1 MKPLDQSYSKS
12 RRFKNQVKA
21 VVTNPYNV
29 IVLVAIVLLTYLIVL
44 PLVDMLST
52 TFQLAQRDLR
62 ATGGTMADVGK
73 FTLYYWQRLLASDLS
88 WNLLFKPLLNSLTI
102 GVGVSVCAIALGSI
116 LAWLMVRSDL
126 PFKPFFSLAVII
138 PYMIPSWVKSQAW
151 LSMFKTPR
159 VGGAPGFIAA
169 LMMNAGVSTERIE
182 AILSPIAYGRLAIII
197 VLTLHY
203 YAYTYLLVSAALNSI
218 NSELEEMGEIQGA
231 GKGMIL
237 RKITL
242 PLVLPAIL
250 SAVILTFSKAIGTFG
265 TINYL
270 GSPVQYYTLS
280 SQLYMNINSRDT
292 QTGFAMA
299 ILMIIIASIAVFVN
313 QKLIGS
319 RKSYA
324 TIGGKGG
331 RSTLIGLGKVGR
343 PVITAALFVFF
354 AVGIIMPIVI
364 LVMESFMLKEG
375 IYSLDNFTLHYWIGE
390 SNPQIM
396 EGLPG
401 IFKNDE
407 FINSLFNSL
416 RLTLVNGVFGTIFGQ
431 MLGYI
436 CAKGRGK
443 LHGKLV
449 EQLVFIPYLIPSV
462 AFGGIYLSMFSKPQM
477 LFGVTLIPPL
487 YGTFALLTLTSVVK
501 HLPFASRA
509 GTSNMLQISGELEEA
524 ATIEGAGFFKRFVK
538 IVFPLSKG
546 GFISGFMLIFVS
558 IMKEFDLIILIMTPK
573 TSTLPYLAFQY
584 QNQNCPQAS
593 NCVAI
598 VMFSIVFL
606 VYALANIFGDADL
619 AKSMAG

>member
-1 MKPLDQSYSKS
+1 MRPKEENYSKS
-12 RRFKNQVKA
+12 KRLKNQIKA

-29 IVLVAIVLLTYLIVL
+29 IVLIAILLLTYLIVL
-44 PLVDMLST
+44 PLLDMISST
-52 TFQLAQRDLR
+52 FELAQRDLR
-62 ATGGTMADVGK
+62 AVGGDAVAGQ
-73 FTLYYWQRLLASDLS
+73 FTLYYWKRLLASELS
-88 WNLLFKPLLNSLTI
+88 MSMLIKPLINSLTI
-102 GVGVSVCAIALGSI
+102 GVCVSVCAIALGSV

-126 PFKPFFSLAVII
+126 PCKPFFSLAVII
-138 PYMIPSWVKSQAW
+138 PYMIPSWCKSQAW
-151 LSMFKTPR
+151 LSMFKTAR
-159 VGGAPGFIAA
+159 LGGAPGFMAS
-169 LMMNAGVSTERIE
+169 LGFNVPDW
-182 AILSPIAYGRLAIII
+182 LAYGPVAIII

-231 GKGMIL
+231 GKAMIL
-237 RKITL
+237 RRITL
-242 PLVLPAIL
+242 PLVLPAML

-280 SQLYMNINSRDT
+280 SQLYMNSKSLNT
-292 QTGFAMA
+292 QTAFAMA
-299 ILMIIIASIAVFVN
+299 IIMICIASVAVFIN
-313 QKLIGS
+313 QKLIGA

-343 PVITAALFVFF
+343 PVITILLFVFF
-354 AVGIIMPIVI
+354 AVGIIMPILI
-364 LVMESFMLKEG
+364 LILESCMLKEG
-375 IYSLDNFTLHYWIGE
+375 VYSLSNFTLHYWIGD
-390 SNPQIM
+390 PDPKIM
-396 EGLPG
+396 EGMPG
-401 IFKNDE
+401 IFKNPD
-407 FINSLFNSL
+407 FKKALFNSA

-431 MLGYI
+431 ILVYI

-443 LHGKLV
+443 FHGKLV

-462 AFGGIYLSMFSKPQM
+462 AFGGIYLSMFSQPQT
-477 LFGVTLIPPL
+477 LFGVTLVPSL
-487 YGTFALLTLTSVVK
+487 YGTFALLTLVSVVK

-524 ATIEGAGFFKRFVK
+524 ATIEGAGFFKRFIK

-558 IMKEFDLIILIMTPK
+558 IMKELDLIILIMTPT

-584 QNQNCPQAS
+584 QNGNSPQAS

-598 VMFSIVFL
+598 VMFTIVFL

>member
-1 MKPLDQSYSKS
+1 MKPKDQNYSKS
-12 RRFKNQVKA
+12 RRLKNQIKA
-21 VVTNPYNV
+21 VVTNPYNL
-29 IVLVAIVLLTYLIVL
+29 IVLIAIVLLTYLIVF
-44 PLVDMLST
+44 PLLDMIST
-52 TFQLAQRDLR
+52 SFTLAQKDARL
-62 ATGGTMADVGK
+62 AGGTAGS
-73 FTLYYWQRLLASDLS
+73 FTLYYWQRLLGSALTKQM
-88 WNLLFKPLLNSLTI
+88 LLQPLLNSLLI
-102 GVGVSVCAIALGSI
+102 GVCVSFFAILIGSV
-116 LAWLMVRSDL
+116 LAWLMVRTDL

-138 PYMIPSWVKSQAW
+138 PYMIPSWCKSQAW
-151 LSMFKTPR
+151 LTMFKTER
-159 VGGAPGFIAA
+159 IGGAPGF
-169 LMMNAGVSTERIE
+169 LMSLGINVPDW
-182 AILSPIAYGRLAIII
+182 LAYGPVAIIT
-197 VLTLHY
+197 VLSLHY
-203 YAYTYLLVSAALNSI
+203 YAYAYLLVSAALNSI

-231 GKGMIL
+231 GKATIL
-237 RKITL
+237 RKITF
-242 PLVLPAIL
+242 PLVLPAML

-265 TINYL
+265 VINYL
-270 GSPVQYYTLS
+270 GSKVNFVTLS
-280 SQLYMNINSRDT
+280 SQLYMNSKSQNT
-292 QTGFAMA
+292 QTAFAMA
-299 ILMIIIASIAVFVN
+299 LIMICIASISVFVN

-331 RSTLIGLGKVGR
+331 RSTPIGLGGWK
-343 PVITAALFVFF
+343 PIATIILFIFF
-354 AVGIIMPIVI
+354 LVGIIMPVI
-364 LVMESFMLKEG
+364 ILILESCMLKEG
-375 IYSLDNFTLHYWIGE
+375 TYSLSNFTLYYWIGE
-390 SNPQIM
+390 GDPNIM
-396 EGLPG
+396 EGVSG
-401 IFKNDE
+401 IFKNE
-407 FINSLFNSL
+407 TFMMSLVNSLK
-416 RLTLVNGVFGTIFGQ
+416 LTLVNGVFGTIFGQ

-443 LHGKLV
+443 IHGKLV

-462 AFGGIYLSMFSKPQM
+462 AFGGIYLSMFSKPQT
-477 LFGVTLIPPL
+477 LFGVTLIPAL

-558 IMKEFDLIILIMTPK
+558 IMKELDLIILIMTPK

>member
-1 MKPLDQSYSKS
+1 MKPQEQTYSKS
-12 RRFKNQVKA
+12 RRLKNQIKA
-21 VVTNPYNV
+21 VVTNPYNI
-29 IVLVAIVLLTYLIVL
+29 IVLIAVVLLVYLIVL
-44 PLVDMLST
+44 PLLDMIAT
-52 TFQLAQRDLR
+52 TFELAQRDIR
-62 ATGGTMADVGK
+62 AVGGGK
-73 FTLYYWQRLLASDLS
+73 AGDFTLYYWQRLLASELS
-88 WNLLFKPLLNSLTI
+88 WTMLIKPLINSLVI
-102 GVGVSVCAIALGSI
+102 GVCVSVCAILLGSI

-126 PFKPFFSLAVII
+126 PFKKFFSLAVII
-138 PYMIPSWVKSQAW
+138 PYMIPSWCKSQAW
-151 LSMFKTPR
+151 LSMFKTAR
-159 VGGAPGFIAA
+159 LGGAPGFMAS
-169 LMMNAGVSTERIE
+169 LGFNVPDW
-182 AILSPIAYGRLAIII
+182 LAYGPVAIII

-231 GKGMIL
+231 GKATIL
-237 RKITL
+237 RKITF
-242 PLVLPAIL
+242 PLVLPAML

-265 TINYL
+265 VINYL
-270 GSPVQYYTLS
+270 GSKVNFVTLS
-280 SQLYMNINSRDT
+280 SQLYMNSKSQNT
-292 QTGFAMA
+292 QTAFAMA
-299 ILMIIIASIAVFVN
+299 LIMICIASISVFVN

-431 MLGYI
+431 LLGYI
-436 CAKGRGK
+436 TAKGRGR

-462 AFGGIYLSMFSKPQM
+462 AFGGIYLSMFSQPQQI
-477 LFGVTLIPPL
+477 FGVTLVPAL
-487 YGTFALLTLTSVVK
+487 YGTFALLTLVSVVK
-501 HLPFASRA
+501 HLPFAARA

-524 ATIEGAGFFKRFVK
+524 ATIEGAGFFKRFIK

-558 IMKEFDLIILIMTPK
+558 IMKELDLIILIMTPT

-584 QNQNCPQAS
+584 QNGNSPQAS

-598 VMFSIVFL
+598 VMFTIVFL

>member
-1 MKPLDQSYSKS
+1 MKPKDQNYSKS
-12 RRFKNQVKA
+12 RRLKNQIKA
-21 VVTNPYNV
+21 VVTNPYNL

-44 PLVDMLST
+44 PLLDMIST
-52 TFQLAQRDLR
+52 SFTLAQKDARL
-62 ATGGTMADVGK
+62 AGGAAGD
-73 FTLYYWQRLLASDLS
+73 FTLYYWQRLLGSSLTKQM
-88 WNLLFKPLLNSLTI
+88 LLQPLLNSLLI
-102 GVGVSVCAIALGSI
+102 GVCVSFFAILIGSV
-116 LAWLMVRSDL
+116 LAWLMVRTDL

-138 PYMIPSWVKSQAW
+138 PYMIPSWCKSQAW
-151 LSMFKTPR
+151 LTMFKTER
-159 VGGAPGFIAA
+159 IGGSPGF
-169 LMMNAGVSTERIE
+169 LMSLGINVPDW
-182 AILSPIAYGRLAIII
+182 LAYGPVAIIT
-197 VLTLHY
+197 VLSLHY
-203 YAYTYLLVSAALNSI
+203 YAYAYLLVSAALNSI

-231 GKGMIL
+231 GKATIL
-237 RKITL
+237 RKITF
-242 PLVLPAIL
+242 PLVLPAML

-265 TINYL
+265 VINYL
-270 GSPVQYYTLS
+270 GSKVNFVTLS
-280 SQLYMNINSRDT
+280 SQLYMNSKSQNT
-292 QTGFAMA
+292 QTAFAMA
-299 ILMIIIASIAVFVN
+299 LIMICIASISVFVN

-331 RSTLIGLGKVGR
+331 RSTPIGLGGWKPIVT
-343 PVITAALFVFF
+343 IILFIFF
-354 AVGIIMPIVI
+354 IVGIIMPVI
-364 LVMESFMLKEG
+364 ILILESCMLKEG
-375 IYSLDNFTLHYWIGE
+375 TYSLSNFTLYYWIGE
-390 SNPQIM
+390 GDPNIM
-396 EGLPG
+396 EGVSG
-401 IFKNDE
+401 IFKNE
-407 FINSLFNSL
+407 TFMMSLVNSLK
-416 RLTLVNGVFGTIFGQ
+416 LTLVNGVFGTIFGQ

-462 AFGGIYLSMFSKPQM
+462 AFGGIYLSMFSKPQT

-558 IMKEFDLIILIMTPK
+558 IMKELDLIILIMTPK

>member
-1 MKPLDQSYSKS
+1 MKPQEQTYSKS
-12 RRFKNQVKA
+12 RRLKNQIKA
-21 VVTNPYNV
+21 VVTNPYNI
-29 IVLVAIVLLTYLIVL
+29 IVLIAVVLLVYLIVL
-44 PLVDMLST
+44 PLLDMIAT
-52 TFQLAQRDLR
+52 TFELAQRDIR
-62 ATGGTMADVGK
+62 AVGGGK
-73 FTLYYWQRLLASDLS
+73 AGDFTLYYWQRLLASELS
-88 WNLLFKPLLNSLTI
+88 WTMLIKPLINSLVI
-102 GVGVSVCAIALGSI
+102 GVCVSVCAILLGSI

-126 PFKPFFSLAVII
+126 PFKKFFSLAVII
-138 PYMIPSWVKSQAW
+138 PYMIPSWCKSQAW
-151 LSMFKTPR
+151 LSMFKTAR
-159 VGGAPGFIAA
+159 LGGAPGFMAS
-169 LMMNAGVSTERIE
+169 LGLDVPEW
-182 AILSPIAYGRLAIII
+182 LAYGPVAIII

-203 YAYTYLLVSAALNSI
+203 YAYTYLLVSSALNSI

-231 GKGMIL
+231 GKAMIL

-431 MLGYI
+431 LLGYI
-436 CAKGRGK
+436 TAKGRGR

-462 AFGGIYLSMFSKPQM
+462 AFGGIYLSMFSQPQQI
-477 LFGVTLIPPL
+477 FGVTLVPAL
-487 YGTFALLTLTSVVK
+487 YGTFALLTLVSVVK
-501 HLPFASRA
+501 HLPFAARA

-524 ATIEGAGFFKRFVK
+524 ATIEGAGFFRRFVK

-546 GFISGFMLIFVS
+546 GFISGFLLIFVS
-558 IMKEFDLIILIMTPK
+558 IMKELDLIILIMTPT
-573 TSTLPYLAFQY
+573 TSTLPYLAFRY
-584 QNQNCPQAS
+584 QNGNSPQAS
-593 NCVAI
+593 DCVAI

-606 VYALANIFGDADL
+606 VYAIANLSGKADL

>member
-1 MKPLDQSYSKS
+1 MRPKEENYSKS
-12 RRFKNQVKA
+12 KRLKNQIKA

-29 IVLVAIVLLTYLIVL
+29 IVLIAILLLTYLIVL
-44 PLVDMLST
+44 PLLDMISST
-52 TFQLAQRDLR
+52 FELAQRDLR
-62 ATGGTMADVGK
+62 VMGPDAEVGQ
-73 FTLYYWQRLLASDLS
+73 FTLYYWERLLASELS
-88 WNLLFKPLLNSLTI
+88 MSMLIKPLINSLTI
-102 GVGVSVCAIALGSI
+102 GVCVSVCAIALGSV

-126 PFKPFFSLAVII
+126 PCKPFFSLAVII
-138 PYMIPSWVKSQAW
+138 PYMIPSWCKSQAW
-151 LSMFKTPR
+151 LSMFKTAR
-159 VGGAPGFIAA
+159 LGGAPGFMAS
-169 LMMNAGVSTERIE
+169 LGFNVPDW
-182 AILSPIAYGRLAIII
+182 LAYGPVAIII

-231 GKGMIL
+231 GKAMIL
-237 RKITL
+237 RRITL
-242 PLVLPAIL
+242 PLVLPAML

-280 SQLYMNINSRDT
+280 SQLYMNSKSLNT
-292 QTGFAMA
+292 QTAFAMA
-299 ILMIIIASIAVFVN
+299 IIMICIASVAVFIN
-313 QKLIGS
+313 QKLIGA

-331 RSTLIGLGKVGR
+331 RSTLIGLGRVGR
-343 PVITAALFVFF
+343 PVITVILFVFF
-354 AVGIIMPIVI
+354 AVGIIMPILI
-364 LVMESFMLKEG
+364 LILESCMLKEG
-375 IYSLDNFTLHYWIGE
+375 TYSLSNFTLHYWIGE
-390 SNPQIM
+390 SDPKIM
-396 EGLPG
+396 EGMPG
-401 IFKNDE
+401 IFKNPD
-407 FINSLFNSL
+407 FKKALFNSA

-431 MLGYI
+431 ILGYI

-443 LHGKLV
+443 FHGKLV

-462 AFGGIYLSMFSKPQM
+462 AFGGIYLSMFSQPQT
-477 LFGVTLIPPL
+477 LFGVTLVPSL
-487 YGTFALLTLTSVVK
+487 YGTFALLTLVSVVK

-558 IMKEFDLIILIMTPK
+558 IMKELDLIILIMTPT

-584 QNQNCPQAS
+584 QNGNSPQAS

>member
-1 MKPLDQSYSKS
+1 MKPQEQTYSKS
-12 RRFKNQVKA
+12 RRLKNQIKA
-21 VVTNPYNV
+21 VVTNPYNI
-29 IVLVAIVLLTYLIVL
+29 IVLIAVVLLVYLIVL
-44 PLVDMLST
+44 PLLDMIAT
-52 TFQLAQRDLR
+52 TFELAQRDIR
-62 ATGGTMADVGK
+62 AVGGGK
-73 FTLYYWQRLLASDLS
+73 AGDFTLYYWQRLLASELS
-88 WNLLFKPLLNSLTI
+88 WTMLIKPLINSLVI
-102 GVGVSVCAIALGSI
+102 GVCVSVCAILLGSI

-126 PFKPFFSLAVII
+126 PFKKFFSLAVII
-138 PYMIPSWVKSQAW
+138 PYMIPSWCKSQAW
-151 LSMFKTPR
+151 LSMFKTAR
-159 VGGAPGFIAA
+159 LGGAPGFMAS
-169 LMMNAGVSTERIE
+169 LGLDVPEW
-182 AILSPIAYGRLAIII
+182 LAYGPVAIII

-203 YAYTYLLVSAALNSI
+203 YAYTYLLVSSALNSI

-231 GKGMIL
+231 GKAMIL

-250 SAVILTFSKAIGTFG
+250 SAEILTFSKAIGTFG

-431 MLGYI
+431 LLGYI
-436 CAKGRGK
+436 TAKGRGR

-462 AFGGIYLSMFSKPQM
+462 AFGGIYLSMFSQPQQI
-477 LFGVTLIPPL
+477 FGVTLVPAL
-487 YGTFALLTLTSVVK
+487 YGTFALLTLVSVVK
-501 HLPFASRA
+501 HLPFAARA

-524 ATIEGAGFFKRFVK
+524 ATIEGAGFFRRFVK

-558 IMKEFDLIILIMTPK
+558 IMKELDLIILIMTPT
-573 TSTLPYLAFQY
+573 TSTLPYLAFRY
-584 QNQNCPQAS
+584 QNGNSPQAS
-593 NCVAI
+593 DCVAI

-606 VYALANIFGDADL
+606 VYAIANLSGKADL

>member
-1 MKPLDQSYSKS
+1 MKPKDQNYSKS
-12 RRFKNQVKA
+12 RRLKNQIKA
-21 VVTNPYNV
+21 VVTNPYNL
-29 IVLVAIVLLTYLIVL
+29 IVLIAIVLLTYLIVL
-44 PLVDMLST
+44 PLLDMIST
-52 TFQLAQRDLR
+52 SFTLAQKDARL
-62 ATGGTMADVGK
+62 AGGTAGS
-73 FTLYYWQRLLASDLS
+73 FTLYYWQRLLGSALTKQM
-88 WNLLFKPLLNSLTI
+88 LLQPLLNSLLI
-102 GVGVSVCAIALGSI
+102 GVCVSFFAILIGSV
-116 LAWLMVRSDL
+116 LAWLMVRTDL

-138 PYMIPSWVKSQAW
+138 PYMIPSWCKSQAW
-151 LSMFKTPR
+151 LTMFKTER
-159 VGGAPGFIAA
+159 IGGSPGF
-169 LMMNAGVSTERIE
+169 LMSLGINVPDW
-182 AILSPIAYGRLAIII
+182 LAYGPVAIIT
-197 VLTLHY
+197 VLSLHY
-203 YAYTYLLVSAALNSI
+203 YAYAYLLVSAALNSI

-231 GKGMIL
+231 SKPLIL

-242 PLVLPAIL
+242 PLVLPAML

-270 GSPVQYYTLS
+270 GSPVSFRTLS
-280 SQLYMNINSRDT
+280 SELYSNSKSQNT
-292 QTGFAMA
+292 QTAFAMA
-299 ILMIIIASIAVFVN
+299 ILMICIASLSVFIN
-313 QKLIGS
+313 QRLIGA

-331 RSTLIGLGKVGR
+331 RSTPIGLGGWKPIVT
-343 PVITAALFVFF
+343 IILFIFF
-354 AVGIIMPIVI
+354 LVGIIMPVI
-364 LVMESFMLKEG
+364 ILILESCMLKEG
-375 IYSLDNFTLHYWIGE
+375 TYSLSNFTLYYWIGE
-390 SNPQIM
+390 GDPNIM
-396 EGLPG
+396 EGVSG
-401 IFKNDE
+401 IFKNE
-407 FINSLFNSL
+407 TFMMSLVNSLK
-416 RLTLVNGVFGTIFGQ
+416 LTLVNGVFGTIFGQ

-462 AFGGIYLSMFSKPQM
+462 AFGGIYLSMFSKPQT
-477 LFGVTLIPPL
+477 LFGVTLIPAL

-558 IMKEFDLIILIMTPK
+558 IMKELDLIILIMTPK

>member
-1 MKPLDQSYSKS
+1 MKPQEQTYSKS
-12 RRFKNQVKA
+12 RRLKNQIKA
-21 VVTNPYNV
+21 VVTNPYNI
-29 IVLVAIVLLTYLIVL
+29 IVLIAVVLLVYLIVL
-44 PLVDMLST
+44 PLLDMIAT
-52 TFQLAQRDLR
+52 TFELAQRDIR
-62 ATGGTMADVGK
+62 AVGGGK
-73 FTLYYWQRLLASDLS
+73 AGDFTLYYWQRLLASELS
-88 WNLLFKPLLNSLTI
+88 WTMLIKPLINSLVI
-102 GVGVSVCAIALGSI
+102 GVCVSVCAILLGSI

-126 PFKPFFSLAVII
+126 PFKKFFSLAVII
-138 PYMIPSWVKSQAW
+138 PYMIPSWCKSQAW
-151 LSMFKTPR
+151 LSMFKTAR
-159 VGGAPGFIAA
+159 LGGAPGFMAS
-169 LMMNAGVSTERIE
+169 LGLDVPEW
-182 AILSPIAYGRLAIII
+182 LAYGPVAIII

-203 YAYTYLLVSAALNSI
+203 YAYTYLLVSSALNSI

-231 GKGMIL
+231 GKAMIL

-431 MLGYI
+431 LLGYI
-436 CAKGRGK
+436 TAKGRGR

-462 AFGGIYLSMFSKPQM
+462 AFGGIYLSMFSQPQQI
-477 LFGVTLIPPL
+477 FGVTLVPAL
-487 YGTFALLTLTSVVK
+487 YGTFALLTLVSVVK
-501 HLPFASRA
+501 HLPFAARA

-524 ATIEGAGFFKRFVK
+524 ATIEGAGFFRRFVK

-558 IMKEFDLIILIMTPK
+558 IMKELYLIILIMTPT
-573 TSTLPYLAFQY
+573 TSTLPYLAFRY
-584 QNQNCPQAS
+584 QNGNSPQAS
-593 NCVAI
+593 DCVAI

-606 VYALANIFGDADL
+606 VYAIANLSGKADL

>member
-1 MKPLDQSYSKS
+1 MKPQEQTYSKS
-12 RRFKNQVKA
+12 RRLKNQIKA
-21 VVTNPYNV
+21 VVTNPYNI
-29 IVLVAIVLLTYLIVL
+29 IVLIAVVLLVYLIVL
-44 PLVDMLST
+44 PLLDMIAT
-52 TFQLAQRDLR
+52 TFELAQRDIR
-62 ATGGTMADVGK
+62 AVGGGK
-73 FTLYYWQRLLASDLS
+73 AGDFTLYYWRLLASELS
-88 WNLLFKPLLNSLTI
+88 WTMLIKPLINSLVI
-102 GVGVSVCAIALGSI
+102 GVCVSVCAILLGSI

-126 PFKPFFSLAVII
+126 PFKKFFSLAVII
-138 PYMIPSWVKSQAW
+138 PYMIPSWCKSQAW
-151 LSMFKTPR
+151 LSMFKTAR
-159 VGGAPGFIAA
+159 LGGAPGFMAS
-169 LMMNAGVSTERIE
+169 LGLDVPEW
-182 AILSPIAYGRLAIII
+182 LAYGPVAIII

-203 YAYTYLLVSAALNSI
+203 YAYTYLLVSSALNSI

-231 GKGMIL
+231 GKAMIL

-431 MLGYI
+431 LLGYI
-436 CAKGRGK
+436 TAKGRGR

-462 AFGGIYLSMFSKPQM
+462 AFGGIYLSMFSQPQQI
-477 LFGVTLIPPL
+477 FGVTLVPAL
-487 YGTFALLTLTSVVK
+487 YGTFALLTLVSVVK
-501 HLPFASRA
+501 HLPFAARA

-524 ATIEGAGFFKRFVK
+524 ATIEGAGFFRRFVK

-558 IMKEFDLIILIMTPK
+558 IMKELDLIILIMTPT
-573 TSTLPYLAFQY
+573 TSTLPYLAFRY
-584 QNQNCPQAS
+584 QNGNSPQAS
-593 NCVAI
+593 DCVAI

-606 VYALANIFGDADL
+606 VYAIANLSGKADL

>member
-1 MKPLDQSYSKS
+1 MKQHEQNYSKS
-12 RRFKNQVKA
+12 RRLKNQIKA

-29 IVLVAIVLLTYLIVL
+29 IVLIAIILLAYLIVL
-44 PLVDMLST
+44 PLLDMLAT
-52 TFQLAQRDLR
+52 TFQLSQRDLR
-62 ATGGTMADVGK
+62 ATGATMEDVGK
-73 FTLYYWQRLLASDLS
+73 FTFYYWQRLLASDLS
-88 WNLLFKPLLNSLTI
+88 WNLLIKPLLNSLTI
-102 GVGVSVCAIALGSI
+102 GFGVSVCAIALGSC

-159 VGGAPGFIAA
+159 VGGAPGFVASM
-169 LMMNAGVSTERIE
+169 MMNAGISNDAIE
-182 AILSPIAYGRLAIII
+182 SILSPIAYGRIAIII

-231 GKGMIL
+231 SKTLIL

-242 PLVLPAIL
+242 PLVLPAML

-270 GSPVQYYTLS
+270 GAPVSFRTLS
-280 SQLYMNINSRDT
+280 SELYSNSKSQNT
-292 QTGFAMA
+292 QTAFAMA
-299 ILMIIIASIAVFVN
+299 ILMICIASLSVFIN

-331 RSTLIGLGKVGR
+331 RSTPIGLAGWK
-343 PVITAALFVFF
+343 PIITIILFIFF
-354 AVGIIMPIVI
+354 IVGIIMPVVI
-364 LVMESFMLKEG
+364 LIIESCMLKEG
-375 IYSLDNFTLHYWIGE
+375 TYSLSNFTLYYWIGE
-390 SNPQIM
+390 GDPNIM
-396 EGLPG
+396 EGVPG
-401 IFKNDE
+401 IFKNSN
-407 FINSLFNSL
+407 FKLALWNSLK
-416 RLTLVNGVFGTIFGQ
+416 LTFVNGVFGTIFGQ

-443 LHGKLV
+443 FHGRLV

-462 AFGGIYLSMFSKPQM
+462 AFGGIYLSMFSKPQT
-477 LFGVTLIPPL
+477 LFGVELIPAL

-558 IMKEFDLIILIMTPK
+558 IMKELDLIILIMTPK

>member
-1 MKPLDQSYSKS
+1 MKPQEQTYSKS
-12 RRFKNQVKA
+12 RRLKNQIKA
-21 VVTNPYNV
+21 VVTNPYNI
-29 IVLVAIVLLTYLIVL
+29 IVLIAVVLLVYLIVL
-44 PLVDMLST
+44 PLLDMIAT
-52 TFQLAQRDLR
+52 TFELAQRDIR
-62 ATGGTMADVGK
+62 AVGGGK
-73 FTLYYWQRLLASDLS
+73 AGDFTLYYWQRLLASELS
-88 WNLLFKPLLNSLTI
+88 WTMLIKPLINSLVI
-102 GVGVSVCAIALGSI
+102 GVCVSVCAILLGSI

-126 PFKPFFSLAVII
+126 PFKKFFSLAVII
-138 PYMIPSWVKSQAW
+138 PYMIPSWCKSQAW
-151 LSMFKTPR
+151 LSMFKTAR
-159 VGGAPGFIAA
+159 LGGAPGFMAF
-169 LMMNAGVSTERIE
+169 LGLDVPEW
-182 AILSPIAYGRLAIII
+182 LAYGPVAIII

-203 YAYTYLLVSAALNSI
+203 YAYTYLLVSSALNSI

-231 GKGMIL
+231 GKAMIL

-250 SAVILTFSKAIGTFG
+250 SAVILTFSKAIGTVG

-331 RSTLIGLGKVGR
+331 RSTPIRLGKHKLL
-343 PVITAALFVFF
+343 ITAVLFLFFVF
-354 AVGIIMPIVI
+354 GIIMPIALLI
-364 LVMESFMLKEG
+364 LESFMLRQG
-375 IYSLDNFTLHYWIGE
+375 DYSLSNLTLHYWIGD
-390 SNPQIM
+390 PIATVM
-396 EGLPG
+396 EGQPG
-401 IFKNDE
+401 IFKNAN
-407 FINSLFNSL
+407 FINSLINSL
-416 RLTLVNGVFGTIFGQ
+416 KLTFVNGVFGTIFGQ
-431 MLGYI
+431 IIGYI

-443 LHGKLV
+443 LHGKVV
-449 EQLVFIPYLIPSV
+449 EQLVFIPYLIPSI
-462 AFGGIYLSMFSKPQM
+462 AFGGIFLSMFSAPQQ
-477 LFGVTLIPPL
+477 LFGVTLVPSL
-487 YGTFALLTLTSVVK
+487 YGTFALLTITSVVK

-509 GTSNMLQISGELEEA
+509 GTSNMLQIGGELEEA
-524 ATIEGAGFFKRFVK
+524 AEIAGAGFFKRFIR

-558 IMKEFDLIILIMTPK
+558 IMKELDLIILLMTPK

-584 QNQNCPQAS
+584 QNSNSPQAS
-593 NCVAI
+593 DCVAI

-619 AKSMAG
+619 AKSMGG

>member
-1 MKPLDQSYSKS
+1 MKPQEQTYSKS
-12 RRFKNQVKA
+12 RRLKNQIKA
-21 VVTNPYNV
+21 VVTNPYNI
-29 IVLVAIVLLTYLIVL
+29 IVLIAVVLLVYLIVL
-44 PLVDMLST
+44 PLLDMIAT
-52 TFQLAQRDLR
+52 TFELAQRDIR
-62 ATGGTMADVGK
+62 AVGGGK
-73 FTLYYWQRLLASDLS
+73 AGDFTLYYWQRLLASELS
-88 WNLLFKPLLNSLTI
+88 WTMLIKPLINSLVI
-102 GVGVSVCAIALGSI
+102 GVCVSVCAILLGSI

-126 PFKPFFSLAVII
+126 PFKKFFSLAVII
-138 PYMIPSWVKSQAW
+138 PYMIPSWCKSQAW
-151 LSMFKTPR
+151 LSMFKTAR
-159 VGGAPGFIAA
+159 LGGAPGFMAS
-169 LMMNAGVSTERIE
+169 LGLDVPEW
-182 AILSPIAYGRLAIII
+182 LAYGPVAIII

-231 GKGMIL
+231 GKAMIL

-431 MLGYI
+431 LLGYI
-436 CAKGRGK
+436 TAKGRGR

-462 AFGGIYLSMFSKPQM
+462 AFGGIYLSMFSQPQQI
-477 LFGVTLIPPL
+477 FGVTLVPAL
-487 YGTFALLTLTSVVK
+487 YGTFALLTLVSVVK
-501 HLPFASRA
+501 HLPFAARA

-524 ATIEGAGFFKRFVK
+524 ATIEGAGFFRRFVK

-558 IMKEFDLIILIMTPK
+558 IMKELDLIILIMTPT
-573 TSTLPYLAFQY
+573 TSTLPYLAFRY
-584 QNQNCPQAS
+584 QNGNSPQAS
-593 NCVAI
+593 DCVAI

-606 VYALANIFGDADL
+606 VYAIANLSGKADL

>member
-1 MKPLDQSYSKS
+1 MKPQEQTYSKS
-12 RRFKNQVKA
+12 RRLKNQIKA
-21 VVTNPYNV
+21 VVTNPYNI
-29 IVLVAIVLLTYLIVL
+29 IVLIAVVLLVYLIVL
-44 PLVDMLST
+44 PLLDMIAT
-52 TFQLAQRDLR
+52 TFELAQRDIR
-62 ATGGTMADVGK
+62 AVGGGK
-73 FTLYYWQRLLASDLS
+73 AGDFTLYYWQRLLASELS
-88 WNLLFKPLLNSLTI
+88 WTMLIKPLINSLVI
-102 GVGVSVCAIALGSI
+102 GVCVSVCAILLGSI

-126 PFKPFFSLAVII
+126 PFKKFFSLAVII
-138 PYMIPSWVKSQAW
+138 PYMIPSWCKSQAW
-151 LSMFKTPR
+151 LSMFKTAR
-159 VGGAPGFIAA
+159 LGGAPGFMAS
-169 LMMNAGVSTERIE
+169 LGLVPEW
-182 AILSPIAYGRLAIII
+182 LAYGPVAIII

-203 YAYTYLLVSAALNSI
+203 YAYTYLLVSSALNSI

-231 GKGMIL
+231 GKAMIL

-431 MLGYI
+431 LLGYI
-436 CAKGRGK
+436 TAKGCGR

-462 AFGGIYLSMFSKPQM
+462 AFGGIYLSMFSQPQQI
-477 LFGVTLIPPL
+477 FGVTLVPAL
-487 YGTFALLTLTSVVK
+487 YGTFALLTLVSVVK
-501 HLPFASRA
+501 HLPFVARA
-509 GTSNMLQISGELEEA
+509 GTSNMLQISRELEEA
-524 ATIEGAGFFKRFVK
+524 ATIEGAGFFRRFVK

-558 IMKEFDLIILIMTPK
+558 IMKELDLIILIMTPT
-573 TSTLPYLAFQY
+573 TSTLPYLAFRY
-584 QNQNCPQAS
+584 QNGNSPQAS
-593 NCVAI
+593 DCVAI

-606 VYALANIFGDADL
+606 VYAIANLSGKADL

>member
-1 MKPLDQSYSKS
+1 MRPKEENYSKS
-12 RRFKNQVKA
+12 KRLKNQIKA

-29 IVLVAIVLLTYLIVL
+29 IVLIAILLLTYLIVL
-44 PLVDMLST
+44 PLLDMISST
-52 TFQLAQRDLR
+52 FELAQRDLR
-62 ATGGTMADVGK
+62 VMGPDAEVGQ
-73 FTLYYWQRLLASDLS
+73 FTLYYWQRLLASELS
-88 WNLLFKPLLNSLTI
+88 MSMLIKPLINSLTI
-102 GVGVSVCAIALGSI
+102 GVCVSVCAIALGSV

-126 PFKPFFSLAVII
+126 PCKRFFSLAVII
-138 PYMIPSWVKSQAW
+138 PYMIPSWCKSQAW
-151 LSMFKTPR
+151 LSMFKTAR
-159 VGGAPGFIAA
+159 LGGAPGFMAS
-169 LMMNAGVSTERIE
+169 LGFNVPDW
-182 AILSPIAYGRLAIII
+182 LAYGPVAIII

-231 GKGMIL
+231 GKAMIL
-237 RKITL
+237 RRITL
-242 PLVLPAIL
+242 PLVLPAML

-280 SQLYMNINSRDT
+280 SQLYMNSKSLNT
-292 QTGFAMA
+292 QTAFAMA
-299 ILMIIIASIAVFVN
+299 IIMICIASLAVFIN
-313 QKLIGS
+313 QKLIGA

-331 RSTLIGLGKVGR
+331 RSTLIGLGRVGR
-343 PVITAALFVFF
+343 PVITALFFVFF
-354 AVGIIMPIVI
+354 AVGIIMPILI
-364 LVMESFMLKEG
+364 LILESCMLKEG
-375 IYSLDNFTLHYWIGE
+375 TYSLSNFTLHYWICD
-390 SNPQIM
+390 PDPKIM
-396 EGLPG
+396 EGMPG
-401 IFKNDE
+401 IFKNPD
-407 FINSLFNSL
+407 FKKALFNSA
-416 RLTLVNGVFGTIFGQ
+416 RLTLVNGIFGTIFGQ
-431 MLGYI
+431 ILGYI

-443 LHGKLV
+443 FHGKLV

-462 AFGGIYLSMFSKPQM
+462 AFGGIYLSMFSQPQT
-477 LFGVTLIPPL
+477 LFGVTLVPSL
-487 YGTFALLTLTSVVK
+487 YGTFTLLTLVSVVK

-558 IMKEFDLIILIMTPK
+558 IMKELDLIILIMTPT

-584 QNQNCPQAS
+584 QNGNSPQAS

>member
-1 MKPLDQSYSKS
+1 MKPQEQTYSKS
-12 RRFKNQVKA
+12 RRLKNQIKA
-21 VVTNPYNV
+21 VVTNPYNI
-29 IVLVAIVLLTYLIVL
+29 IVLIAVVLLVYLIVL
-44 PLVDMLST
+44 PLLDMIAT
-52 TFQLAQRDLR
+52 TFELAQRDIR
-62 ATGGTMADVGK
+62 AVGGGK
-73 FTLYYWQRLLASDLS
+73 AGDFTLYYWQRLLASELS
-88 WNLLFKPLLNSLTI
+88 WTMLIKPLINSLVI
-102 GVGVSVCAIALGSI
+102 GVCVSVCAILLGSI

-126 PFKPFFSLAVII
+126 PFKKFFSLAVII
-138 PYMIPSWVKSQAW
+138 PYMIPSWCKSQAW
-151 LSMFKTPR
+151 LSMFKTAR
-159 VGGAPGFIAA
+159 LGGAPGFMAS
-169 LMMNAGVSTERIE
+169 LGLDVPEW
-182 AILSPIAYGRLAIII
+182 LAYGPVAIII

-203 YAYTYLLVSAALNSI
+203 YAYTYLLVSSALNSI

-231 GKGMIL
+231 GKAMIL

-431 MLGYI
+431 LLGYI
-436 CAKGRGK
+436 TAKGRGR

-462 AFGGIYLSMFSKPQM
+462 AFGGIYLSRFSQPQQI
-477 LFGVTLIPPL
+477 FGVTLVPAL
-487 YGTFALLTLTSVVK
+487 YGTFALLTLVSVVK
-501 HLPFASRA
+501 HLPFAARA

-524 ATIEGAGFFKRFVK
+524 ATIEGAGFFRRFVK

-558 IMKEFDLIILIMTPK
+558 IMKELDLIILIMTPT
-573 TSTLPYLAFQY
+573 TSTLPYLAFRY
-584 QNQNCPQAS
+584 QNGNSPQAS
-593 NCVAI
+593 DCVAI

-606 VYALANIFGDADL
+606 VYAIANLSGKADL

>member
-1 MKPLDQSYSKS
+1 MKPQEQTYSKS
-12 RRFKNQVKA
+12 RRLKNQIKA
-21 VVTNPYNV
+21 VVTNPYNI
-29 IVLVAIVLLTYLIVL
+29 IVLIAVVLLVYLIVL
-44 PLVDMLST
+44 PLLDMIAT
-52 TFQLAQRDLR
+52 TFELAQRDIR
-62 ATGGTMADVGK
+62 AVGGGK
-73 FTLYYWQRLLASDLS
+73 AGDFTLYSWQRLLASELS
-88 WNLLFKPLLNSLTI
+88 WTMLIKPLINSLVI
-102 GVGVSVCAIALGSI
+102 GVCVSVCAILLGSI

-126 PFKPFFSLAVII
+126 PFKKFFSLAVII
-138 PYMIPSWVKSQAW
+138 PYMIPSWCKSQAW
-151 LSMFKTPR
+151 LSMFKTAR
-159 VGGAPGFIAA
+159 LGGAPGFMAS
-169 LMMNAGVSTERIE
+169 LGLDVPEW
-182 AILSPIAYGRLAIII
+182 LAYGPVAIII

-203 YAYTYLLVSAALNSI
+203 YAYTYLLVSSALNSI

-231 GKGMIL
+231 GKAMIL

-431 MLGYI
+431 LLGYI
-436 CAKGRGK
+436 TAKGRGR

-462 AFGGIYLSMFSKPQM
+462 AFGGIYLSMFSQPQQI
-477 LFGVTLIPPL
+477 FGVTLVPAL
-487 YGTFALLTLTSVVK
+487 YGTFALLTLVSVVK
-501 HLPFASRA
+501 HLPFAARA

-524 ATIEGAGFFKRFVK
+524 ATIEGAGFFRRFVK

-558 IMKEFDLIILIMTPK
+558 IMKELDLIILIMTPT
-573 TSTLPYLAFQY
+573 TSTLPYLAFRY
-584 QNQNCPQAS
+584 QNGNSPQAS
-593 NCVAI
+593 DCVAI

-606 VYALANIFGDADL
+606 VYAIANLSGKADL

>member
-1 MKPLDQSYSKS
+1 MKPKEQTYSKS
-12 RRFKNQVKA
+12 RRLKNQIKA
-21 VVTNPYNV
+21 VVTNPYNI
-29 IVLVAIVLLTYLIVL
+29 IVLIAVVLLVYLIVL
-44 PLVDMLST
+44 PLLDMIAT
-52 TFQLAQRDLR
+52 TFELAQRDIR
-62 ATGGTMADVGK
+62 AVGGGK
-73 FTLYYWQRLLASDLS
+73 AGDFTLYYWQRLLASELS
-88 WNLLFKPLLNSLTI
+88 WTMLIKPLINSLVI
-102 GVGVSVCAIALGSI
+102 GVCVSVCAILLGSI

-126 PFKPFFSLAVII
+126 PFKKFFSLAVII
-138 PYMIPSWVKSQAW
+138 PYMIPSWCKSQAW
-151 LSMFKTPR
+151 LSMFKTAR
-159 VGGAPGFIAA
+159 LGGAPGFMAS
-169 LMMNAGVSTERIE
+169 LGLDVPEW
-182 AILSPIAYGRLAIII
+182 LAYGPVAIII

-203 YAYTYLLVSAALNSI
+203 YAYTYLLVSSALNSI

-231 GKGMIL
+231 GKAMIL

-431 MLGYI
+431 LLGYI
-436 CAKGRGK
+436 TAKGRGR

-462 AFGGIYLSMFSKPQM
+462 AFGGIYLSMFSQPQQI
-477 LFGVTLIPPL
+477 FGVTLVPAL
-487 YGTFALLTLTSVVK
+487 YGTFALLTLVSVVK
-501 HLPFASRA
+501 HLPFAARA

-524 ATIEGAGFFKRFVK
+524 ATIEGAGFFRRFVK

-558 IMKEFDLIILIMTPK
+558 IMKELDLIILIMTPT
-573 TSTLPYLAFQY
+573 TSTLPYLAFRY
-584 QNQNCPQAS
+584 QNGNSPQAS
-593 NCVAI
+593 DCVAI

-606 VYALANIFGDADL
+606 VYAIANLSGKADL

>member
-1 MKPLDQSYSKS
+1 MRPKEENYSKS
-12 RRFKNQVKA
+12 KRLKNQIKA

-29 IVLVAIVLLTYLIVL
+29 IVLIAILLLTYLIVL
-44 PLVDMLST
+44 PLLDMISST
-52 TFQLAQRDLR
+52 FELAQRDLR
-62 ATGGTMADVGK
+62 VMGPDAEVGQ
-73 FTLYYWQRLLASDLS
+73 FTLYYWQRLLASELS
-88 WNLLFKPLLNSLTI
+88 MSMLIKPLINSLTI
-102 GVGVSVCAIALGSI
+102 GVCVSVCAIALGSV

-126 PFKPFFSLAVII
+126 PCKPFFSLAVII
-138 PYMIPSWVKSQAW
+138 PYMIPSWCKSQAW
-151 LSMFKTPR
+151 LSMFKTAR
-159 VGGAPGFIAA
+159 LGGAPGFMAS
-169 LMMNAGVSTERIE
+169 LGFNVPDW
-182 AILSPIAYGRLAIII
+182 LAYGPVAIII

-231 GKGMIL
+231 GKAMIL
-237 RKITL
+237 RRITL
-242 PLVLPAIL
+242 PLVLPAML

-280 SQLYMNINSRDT
+280 SQLYMNSKSLNT
-292 QTGFAMA
+292 QTAFAMA
-299 ILMIIIASIAVFVN
+299 IIMICIASVAVFIN
-313 QKLIGS
+313 QKLIGA

-343 PVITAALFVFF
+343 PVITVILFVFF
-354 AVGIIMPIVI
+354 AVGIIMPILI
-364 LVMESFMLKEG
+364 LILESCMLKEG
-375 IYSLDNFTLHYWIGE
+375 TYSLSNFTLHYWIGD
-390 SNPQIM
+390 PDPKIM
-396 EGLPG
+396 EGMPG
-401 IFKNDE
+401 IFKNPD
-407 FINSLFNSL
+407 FKKALFNSA

-431 MLGYI
+431 ILGYI

-443 LHGKLV
+443 FHGKLV

-462 AFGGIYLSMFSKPQM
+462 AFGGIYLSMFSQPQT
-477 LFGVTLIPPL
+477 LFGVTLVPSL
-487 YGTFALLTLTSVVK
+487 YGTFALLTLVSVVK

-558 IMKEFDLIILIMTPK
+558 IMKELDLIILIMTPT

-584 QNQNCPQAS
+584 QNGNSPQAS

-598 VMFSIVFL
+598 VMFTIVFL

>member
-1 MKPLDQSYSKS
+1 MKPKDQNYSKS
-12 RRFKNQVKA
+12 RRLKNQIKA

-29 IVLVAIVLLTYLIVL
+29 IVLSAIVMLTYLIVL
-44 PLVDMLST
+44 PLLDMIST
-52 TFQLAQRDLR
+52 SFTLAQKDARL
-62 ATGGTMADVGK
+62 AGGAAGD
-73 FTLYYWQRLLASDLS
+73 FTLYYWQRLLGSSLTKQM
-88 WNLLFKPLLNSLTI
+88 LLQPLLNSLLI
-102 GVGVSVCAIALGSI
+102 GVCVSFFAIMIGSV
-116 LAWLMVRSDL
+116 LAWLMVRTDL

-138 PYMIPSWVKSQAW
+138 PYMIPSWCKSQAW
-151 LSMFKTPR
+151 LTMFKTER
-159 VGGAPGFIAA
+159 IGGAPGF
-169 LMMNAGVSTERIE
+169 LMSMGINVPDW
-182 AILSPIAYGRLAIII
+182 LAYGPVAIIA
-197 VLTLHY
+197 VLSLHY
-203 YAYTYLLVSAALNSI
+203 YAYAYLLVSAALNSI

-231 GKGMIL
+231 GKATIL

-242 PLVLPAIL
+242 PLVLPSML
-250 SAVILTFSKAIGTFG
+250 SAIILTFSKAIGTFG

-270 GSPVQYYTLS
+270 GSPVSFRTLS
-280 SQLYMNINSRDT
+280 SELYSNSKSQNT
-292 QTGFAMA
+292 QTAFAMA
-299 ILMIIIASIAVFVN
+299 ILMICIASLSVFVN
-313 QKLIGS
+313 QRLIGA

-331 RSTLIGLGKVGR
+331 RSTPIGLGGWKPIVT
-343 PVITAALFVFF
+343 IILFIFF
-354 AVGIIMPIVI
+354 LVGIIMPVI
-364 LVMESFMLKEG
+364 ILILESCMLKEG
-375 IYSLDNFTLHYWIGE
+375 TYSLSNFTLYYWIGE
-390 SNPQIM
+390 GDPNIM
-396 EGLPG
+396 EGVPG
-401 IFKNDE
+401 IFKNE
-407 FINSLFNSL
+407 TFMMSLVNSLK
-416 RLTLVNGVFGTIFGQ
+416 LTLVNGVFGTIFGQ

-462 AFGGIYLSMFSKPQM
+462 AFGGIYLSMFSKPQT
-477 LFGVTLIPPL
+477 LFGVTLIPAL

-558 IMKEFDLIILIMTPK
+558 IMKELDLIILIMTPK

>member
-1 MKPLDQSYSKS
+1 MKPQEQTYSKS
-12 RRFKNQVKA
+12 RRLKNQIKA
-21 VVTNPYNV
+21 VVTNPYNI
-29 IVLVAIVLLTYLIVL
+29 IVLIAVVLLVYLIVL
-44 PLVDMLST
+44 PLLDMIAT
-52 TFQLAQRDLR
+52 TFELAQRDIR
-62 ATGGTMADVGK
+62 AVGGGK
-73 FTLYYWQRLLASDLS
+73 AGDFTLYYWQRLLASELS
-88 WNLLFKPLLNSLTI
+88 WTMLIKPLINSLVI
-102 GVGVSVCAIALGSI
+102 GVCVSVCAILLGSI

-126 PFKPFFSLAVII
+126 PFKKFFSLAVII
-138 PYMIPSWVKSQAW
+138 PYMIPSWCKSQAW
-151 LSMFKTPR
+151 LSMFKTAR
-159 VGGAPGFIAA
+159 LGGAPGFMAS
-169 LMMNAGVSTERIE
+169 LGLDVPEW
-182 AILSPIAYGRLAIII
+182 LAYGPVAIII
-197 VLTLHY
+197 VLTLHC
-203 YAYTYLLVSAALNSI
+203 YAYTYLLVSSALNSI

-231 GKGMIL
+231 GKAMIL

-431 MLGYI
+431 LLGYI
-436 CAKGRGK
+436 TAKGRGR

-462 AFGGIYLSMFSKPQM
+462 AFGGIYLSMFSQPQQI
-477 LFGVTLIPPL
+477 FGVTLVPAL
-487 YGTFALLTLTSVVK
+487 YGTFALLTLVSVVK
-501 HLPFASRA
+501 HLPFAARA

-524 ATIEGAGFFKRFVK
+524 ATIEGAGFFRRFVK

-558 IMKEFDLIILIMTPK
+558 IMKELDLIILIMTPT
-573 TSTLPYLAFQY
+573 TSTLPYLAFRY
-584 QNQNCPQAS
+584 QNGNSPQAS
-593 NCVAI
+593 DCVAI

-606 VYALANIFGDADL
+606 VYAIANLSGKADL